1 MAARLEEL
9 VELRHEFH
17 RHPELGYAEQR
28 THDAVC
34 ARLRDLGV
42 GMQPN
47 MAGGTGVVAHLPAT
61 RPGGGCV
68 ALRADMDALPVTEQT
83 GKPYASETPGVMHAC
98 GHDGHMTILL
108 GAAAALS
115 EIERPHDVILMFQP
129 AEEGGAGAA
138 RLVEEGALDGSL
150 YPKADLV
157 YGLHGVPHWP
167 VGHLSSRVGPLMAAA
182 TQFKITI
189 RGRGTHAAYPHWGRD
204 PIVGLSQIIVGLQ
217 TVASRLVSPLTP
229 VVVTVG
235 KVEAGVA
242 HNVIPETAVLH
253 GTVRAL
259 DDATDALAKAAVD
272 RIVRLTAEAH
282 ELTAEVEWSAGYPVV
297 VNHQTATD
305 RFFKTLEAD
314 QEPEPSM
321 GGEDFSFYGQVAPA
335 CFFFLGLRPNDAT
348 SFPNLHAP
356 NFDFNDDAIAPGV
369 RAMVALATAPL

>member
-1 MAARLEEL
+1 MPAHLEGL
-9 VELRHEFH
+9 VELRHDLH
-17 RHPELGYAEQR
+17 RHPELGYMEQR
-28 THDAVC
+28 THDVVC
-34 ARLRDLGV
+34 ARLRDLGAEIKS
-42 GMQPN
+42 N

-61 RPGGGCV
+61 RAGGGCV
-68 ALRADMDALPVTEQT
+68 ALRADMDALPILERT
-83 GKPYASETPGVMHAC
+83 GLDYASERPGVMHAC
-98 GHDGHMTILL
+98 GHDGHTTILL
-108 GAAAALS
+108 GTAAALAAS
-115 EIERPHDVILMFQP
+115 ERPHDVVLMFQP

-138 RLVEEGALDGSL
+138 RLVEEGALDGG
-150 YPKADLV
+150 YFPKVDLV

-204 PIVGLSQIIVGLQ
+204 PIVGLSHVVLGLQ
-217 TVASRLVSPLTP
+217 TVAARLVGPLTP

-235 KVEAGVA
+235 KIEAGVA
-242 HNVIPETAVLH
+242 HNVIPGEAVLH

-272 RIVRLTAEAH
+272 RIVRGTCEAH
-282 ELTAEVEWSAGYPVV
+282 ELAAEIEWTAGYPVV
-297 VNHQTATD
+297 VNHPTATD
-305 RFFKTLEAD
+305 RFFRTVAAA

-335 CFFFLGLRPNDAT
+335 CFFFLGLRPEGAE

-356 NFDFNDDAIAPGV
+356 DFDFNDDAIPPGV
-369 RAMVALATAPL
+369 DAMVALAIAPL

>member
-1 MAARLEEL
+1 MPVRLEDL
-9 VELRHEFH
+9 IELRHDFH

-34 ARLRDLGV
+34 AHLKDLGIAFRA
-42 GMQPN
+42 N

-61 RPGGGCV
+61 RPGGGCI

-83 GKPYASETPGVMHAC
+83 GKPYASEREGVMHAC

-108 GAAAALS
+108 GAAAALN
-115 EIERPHDVILMFQP
+115 EDERPHDVVLMFQP

-138 RLVEEGALDGSL
+138 RLVEEGALSGAFF
-150 YPKADLV
+150 PKPDFV

-167 VGHLSSRVGPLMAAA
+167 VGHLSSRVGALMAAA
-182 TQFKITI
+182 TQFKVTI

-204 PIVGLSQIIVGLQ
+204 PIVGLANIIVGLQ
-217 TVASRLVSPLTP
+217 TVSSRLIGPLTP

-235 KVEAGVA
+235 KIEAGVA
-242 HNVIPETAVLH
+242 HNVVPGQATLH

-259 DDATDALAKAAVD
+259 DDATDEQARGAVE

-282 ELTAEVEWSAGYPVV
+282 ELEADIEWIGNYPVV
-297 VNHQTATD
+297 VNDPRATE
-305 RFFKTLEAD
+305 RFFSAVSAE

-321 GGEDFSFYGQVAPA
+321 GGEDFAFYGQVAPA
-335 CFFFLGLRPNDAT
+335 CFFFLGLRPEGAS
-348 SFPNLHAP
+348 SFPNLHASD
-356 NFDFNDDAIAPGV
+356 FDFNDDAIAPGV
-369 RAMVALATAPL
+369 RAMVAIATAPL